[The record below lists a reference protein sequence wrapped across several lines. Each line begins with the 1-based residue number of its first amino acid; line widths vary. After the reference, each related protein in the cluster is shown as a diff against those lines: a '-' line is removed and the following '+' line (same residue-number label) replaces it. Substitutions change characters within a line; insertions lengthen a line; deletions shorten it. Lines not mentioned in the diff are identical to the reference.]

1 MNSPTIH
8 NNLNIYEF
16 NNRARNVRQK
26 LIKLQREIDESTIM
40 VGDSNTPLSEEDRS
54 SMQKISK
61 NTVELNSTIN
71 QLDVVYM

>member
-1 MNSPTIH
+1 M
-8 NNLNIYEF
+8 YEF
-16 NNRARNVRQK
+16 NNRAKNVRQK
-26 LIKLQREIDESTIM
+26 LIKLQREIDETTIM
-40 VGDSNTPLSEEDRS
+40 VGDFNTPLSEEDRS

>member
-1 MNSPTIH
+1 M
-8 NNLNIYEF
+8 YEF
-16 NNRARNVRQK
+16 NNRAKNVRQK

-40 VGDSNTPLSEEDRS
+40 VGDFNTPLSEEDRS